1 MRVSEN
7 CYLCG
12 QQGYAYPHIGP
23 LNCVL
28 CRLQTELVG
37 PVTNVVKGWLWK
49 QGALFKRWSRRY
61 YTLDK
66 GLLLYY
72 PDVDFDSSKPL
83 DHLVM
88 SELISAAAD
97 DGPTRGHGHA
107 FTLTTVD
114 RTLHLAAETPDEL
127 KEWLGAFTKYVQH
140 NSLQKKIAQKRA
152 TRKY

>member
-1 MRVSEN
+1 MKNRKRLKPVM
-7 CYLCG
+7 
-12 QQGYAYPHIGP
+12 YAFRSLTARFFEEELRKYPYRPAG
-23 LNCVL
+23 
-28 CRLQTELVG
+28 
-37 PVTNVVKGWLWK
+37 
-49 QGALFKRWSRRY
+49 
-61 YTLDK
+61 D
-66 GLLLYY
+66 
-72 PDVDFDSSKPL
+72 
-83 DHLVM
+83 
-88 SELISAAAD
+88 AAAD